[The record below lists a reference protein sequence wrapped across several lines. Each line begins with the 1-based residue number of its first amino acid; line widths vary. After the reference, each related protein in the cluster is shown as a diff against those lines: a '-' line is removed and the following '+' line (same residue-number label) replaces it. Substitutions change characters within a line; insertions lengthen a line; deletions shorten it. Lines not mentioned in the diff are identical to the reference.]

1 MIIRTAIKSE
11 YEGVRQFYYSLI
23 DALHGAEY
31 GPGWEKGVYPA
42 DDYIN
47 NSIEQNELFV
57 GTLGDEIIAAMIVNH
72 SCNDGYDM
80 VKWPTKAK
88 NDEVTVIHALGV
100 HPDFAG
106 RGLAKELVRSV
117 ISMAEK
123 SCQKAVRLDV
133 LKDNIPAER
142 LYEGLGFEY
151 VDTVCM
157 FYEDTGWTDYKLYEY
172 RLSI

>member
-1 MIIRTAIKSE
+1 MIIRTALKSE

-23 DALHGAEY
+23 DAMQSSKY

-42 DDYIN
+42 DDYIE

-57 GTLGDEIIAAMIVNH
+57 GTLSGEIAAVMIVNN
-72 SCNDGYDM
+72 SFNDGYAR
-80 VKWPTKAK
+80 VKWPTEAE
-88 NDEVTVIHALGV
+88 NDEVIVIHALGV

-106 RGLAKELVRSV
+106 RGLAKELVRYV
-117 ISMAEK
+117 IGMAEK
-123 SCQKAVRLDV
+123 NCQKAVRLDV
-133 LKDNIPAER
+133 LKGNIPAER

-172 RLSI
+172 QL